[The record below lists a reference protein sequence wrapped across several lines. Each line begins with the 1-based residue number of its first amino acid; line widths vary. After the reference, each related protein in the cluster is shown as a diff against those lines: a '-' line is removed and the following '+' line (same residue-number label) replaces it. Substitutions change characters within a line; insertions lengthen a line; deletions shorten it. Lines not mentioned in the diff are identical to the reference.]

1 MACSSGYCG
10 HLLLPR
16 AASTS
21 SDEPRSWCGSWSVV
35 KLDAKLDAKLDGKL
49 GQAMHPQTLLRIR
62 LFFVLAL
69 LVTFPR
75 QLALAQQKQVD
86 WSANEQP
93 LADQI
98 HGLRSLADDVRAG
111 TTKDL
116 ALKIRKLPATEN
128 KLRLAV
134 ALAGLSTEGDFGHD
148 TLQEVATTLAETLRE
163 RPVPWAEPKD
173 SEAGSKAAARQP
185 AYPYIELASL
195 VRYEHVKVSFNEV
208 PLRDVSPRDV
218 SPNDNADEQFR
229 AAMARLEED
238 DRKREHPQFTLQDLS
253 GKTWTFAEL
262 RGKVVLVNF
271 WATWCPPC
279 RKEMPDLE
287 TLYERFNSKG
297 LVVLAISDEEAAKV
311 EPFIRERKVSF
322 PVLLDPGRKINGM
335 FVVEGI
341 PKSFVYDR
349 EGKLVA
355 QSIDM
360 RTQKQFLEMLGKAGL
375 E

>member
-1 MACSSGYCG
+1 MKPTSF
-10 HLLLPR
+10 LPR
-16 AASTS
+16 I
-21 SDEPRSWCGSWSVV
+21 
-35 KLDAKLDAKLDGKL
+35 K
-49 GQAMHPQTLLRIR
+49 
-62 LFFVLAL
+62 LFFGLVAVVVAV
-69 LVTFPR
+69 VTFGL
-75 QLALAQQKQVD
+75 QLASAQKKEIV
-86 WSANEQP
+86 WSADEKP

-128 KLRLAV
+128 KLRLAMN
-134 ALAGLSTEGDFGHD
+134 LAELSTEGDFGHD

-163 RPVPWAEPKD
+163 RPVPWAEPKNSD
-173 SEAGSKAAARQP
+173 AGSKATREP
-185 AYPYIELASL
+185 AYPYIELATL
-195 VRYEHVKVSFNEV
+195 VRYEHVEA
-208 PLRDVSPRDV
+208 PLDL
-218 SPNDNADEQFR
+218 NNAEQYR
-229 AAMARLEED
+229 AAMARLEAD
-238 DRKREHPQFTLQDLS
+238 DRKREHLDFTLKDLS
-253 GKTWTFAEL
+253 GKTWTFSEL

-287 TLYERFNSKG
+287 TLYERFGSKG
-297 LVVLAISDEEAAKV
+297 LVVLGISDEEAAKV

-322 PVLLDPGRKINGM
+322 PVLLDPGRKVNDL

-360 RTQKQFLEMLGKAGL
+360 RTQKQFLEMLGEAGL